1 MFSGICKVPENLFS
15 EFKRLKVRPKFRQPD
30 EAARIQGIFAPTG
43 TFSAELSTVSGDSF
57 PLAEGPLR
65 LQPEPGI
72 RQAK

>member
-1 MFSGICKVPENLFS
+1 MFSGICKAPENLRN
-15 EFKRLKVRPKFRQPD
+15 EFNKLQSRLKFGQPD
-30 EAARIQGIFAPTG
+30 EAARIQGIFAPPG

-57 PLAEGPLR
+57 PLAEGALR